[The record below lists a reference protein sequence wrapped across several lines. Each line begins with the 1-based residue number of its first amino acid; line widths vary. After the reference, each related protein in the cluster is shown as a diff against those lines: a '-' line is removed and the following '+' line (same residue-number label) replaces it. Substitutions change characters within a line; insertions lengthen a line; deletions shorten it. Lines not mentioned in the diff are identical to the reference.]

1 MNTNITA
8 EKVTNLKQYQAASM
22 QDILTK
28 QRTAF
33 MQEGPVSAATRI
45 DRLRRTYRMI
55 GNNQQ
60 LIIDA
65 CHADFGN
72 HSRHQAQMSEIMA
85 VMGGMEESIK
95 HLDKWL
101 RQEKRRV
108 MFPLNLMGAKARVE
122 YQPKGVV
129 GNISTWNFPVYTS
142 ILPLAGIFA
151 AGNRAMIKFSE
162 LTPAT
167 GELLQRL
174 IRENFDDSEC
184 AGING
189 GPDIAAQFAALPLDH
204 IIFTGG
210 TNIGRK
216 VMQAAA
222 HNLTPVTPELGGK
235 SPVIVGRSYDTEK
248 AARRVM
254 TGKALNMG
262 QACLAPDY
270 CLVPEE
276 RKETFIAEATRYFS
290 TLFPSILDNDDYTSV
305 INARHFQRLSQ
316 MIDDARSKGADVRQ
330 INPAGEDLSQQAE
343 GLHKLPMTLIIDPD
357 DDALAMQEELFGP
370 VLCIK
375 SYANIDD
382 CVEYINAR
390 PRPLGLY
397 FFGNDADEERLVL
410 DHTISGGVTI
420 NDVMAHSSCDDL
432 PFGGIGDSGMGSY
445 HGFDGFRSFSH
456 ARAVLRQTSAE
467 LMKLSGLLPP
477 YGAKAQKQLDKL
489 TKVKN

>member
-1 MNTNITA
+1 MRTNTLA
-8 EKVTNLKQYQAASM
+8 EKVTSLSRYSEAPMLDVLERQRQAF
-22 QDILTK
+22 T
-28 QRTAF
+28 R
-33 MQEGPVSAATRI
+33 EGRVTTSVRI
-45 DRLRRTYRMI
+45 DRLRRAYTMI

-60 LIIDA
+60 AIIDA
-65 CHADFGN
+65 CNSDFGN
-72 HSRHQAQMSEIMA
+72 HSSHQAQMSE
-85 VMGGMEESIK
+85 VMTVMDGMQESIK
-95 HLDKWL
+95 HVARWMSE
-101 RQEKRRV
+101 EKRRV
-108 MFPLNLMGAKARVE
+108 MFPLNLFGAKARVE

-162 LTPAT
+162 HTPAT

-174 IRENFDDSEC
+174 IKENFDDEEC
-184 AGING
+184 AGITG

-222 HNLTPVTPELGGK
+222 NNLTPVTLELGGK
-235 SPVIVGRSYDTEK
+235 SPVIVGRSYDIEK

-276 RKETFIAEATRYFS
+276 SKDTFIAEATRFFS
-290 TLFPSILDNDDYTSV
+290 TLFPSVVDNDDYTSV

-330 INPAGEDLSQQAE
+330 INPAGDDLSQQAE

-375 SYANIDD
+375 SYARIDD
-382 CVEYINAR
+382 CIDYINAR

-397 FFGNDADEERLVL
+397 YFGNDKVEMQRVL
-410 DHTISGGVTI
+410 DETISGGVSV
-420 NDVMAHSSCDDL
+420 NNVAMHVACDDL
-432 PFGGIGDSGMGSY
+432 PFGGTGHSGLGNY
-445 HGFDGFRSFSH
+445 RGHDGFRTFSH
-456 ARAVLRQTSAE
+456 ARAVYREGFVDMA
-467 LMKLSGLLPP
+467 KLAGTLPP
-477 YGAKAQKQLDKL
+477 YGQKIAKMLESQIKK
-489 TKVKN
+489 